1 MSTDCMTSPVEAA
14 ESSINA
20 PVVPPSVSDGP
31 TTIGKARPGSMRE
44 LLLIAI
50 PMVIS
55 AGSQSLMH
63 IIDRIYLTWHHVDE
77 VAAALPAG
85 ILFWAV
91 LSVFHGMASYINTFV
106 AQYEGAVRP
115 DRVAAS
121 MWQGFYFALIA
132 GGLLMLLAPFS
143 GPLFQL
149 IGHAPEIQ
157 QHETTYMSI
166 LLLGGVPTVLATVLG
181 TFFTGRGQ
189 TTVVMFVNVVS
200 VGINAVLD
208 YVFIFGWGPVPEMG
222 IAGGAITDVI
232 ANVGTCVALGS
243 LLLWPSIAS
252 RYQFWKNRGFDRA
265 LTTRMIYYG
274 FPVGLLLVIDV
285 SGWAFFM
292 NAIGWLGKAEQVA
305 TNLAFN
311 LNTLAFIPVIG
322 LGIAVS
328 TLVGMR
334 ITEGRPDL
342 AARTTWLA
350 VGLSLGYIIFC
361 SSVYLLL
368 PELLLA
374 PYEWKAH
381 GDEFA
386 EVKVVVIQLLWFV
399 AAYSFFDTLAIVFG
413 SAIRGAGDTRFSMI
427 FTLVCVVVLLITPTI
442 VLFGWFK
449 PTLSMC
455 WAYCSLYI
463 VVMGLGFMFRFLGG
477 KWKTMTVVEPDL
489 VGGGGHTGPHSPPVN
504 VMEVEPITVG

>member
-1 MSTDCMTSPVEAA
+1 MATTTDCMTNPLEGHPAKSEEQRVASTER
-14 ESSINA
+14 
-20 PVVPPSVSDGP
+20 VVNQPQ
-31 TTIGKARPGSMRE
+31 PGSMRE
-44 LLLIAI
+44 LLTIAI

-85 ILFWAV
+85 IIFWAV
-91 LSVFHGMASYINTFV
+91 LSIFHGMGSYVNTFV

-115 DRVAAS
+115 DRVAAT
-121 MWQGFYFALIA
+121 MWQGFYFALIS

-143 GPLFQL
+143 GMFFAMV
-149 IGHAPEIQ
+149 GHDVEIQ
-157 QHETTYMSI
+157 RHESTYLSI
-166 LLLGGVPTVLATVLG
+166 LLLGGVPTVLATILG
-181 TFFTGRGQ
+181 TFFTGRGK

-200 VGINAVLD
+200 VAFNAVLD
-208 YVFIFGWGPVPEMG
+208 YVFIFGWGPIPEMG
-222 IAGGAITDVI
+222 IAGGALTDVI
-232 ANVGTCVALGS
+232 ANVTTCVALGG
-243 LLLWPSIAS
+243 LLFWPSIAS
-252 RYQFWKNRGFDRA
+252 RYQFWKHHGFDRE
-265 LTTRMIYYG
+265 LTLRMLYYG
-274 FPVGLLLVIDV
+274 FPVGLLLLIDV

-350 VGLSLGYIIFC
+350 VGLSVGYILFC
-361 SSVYLLL
+361 SGIYLFL
-368 PELLLA
+368 PQLLLA

-381 GDEFA
+381 GEDFA

-427 FTLVCVVVLLITPTI
+427 FTLICVLALLIAPTVI
-442 VLFGWFK
+442 LFGWFK

-455 WAYCSLYI
+455 WAYCSVYI
-463 VVMGLGFMFRFLGG
+463 MVMGLGFMFRFLGG
-477 KWKTMTVVEPDL
+477 KWKSMRVVEPDL
-489 VGGGGHTGPHSPPVN
+489 VGGGSHASLHTPPVT
-504 VMEVEPITVG
+504 VLEVEPVSSV